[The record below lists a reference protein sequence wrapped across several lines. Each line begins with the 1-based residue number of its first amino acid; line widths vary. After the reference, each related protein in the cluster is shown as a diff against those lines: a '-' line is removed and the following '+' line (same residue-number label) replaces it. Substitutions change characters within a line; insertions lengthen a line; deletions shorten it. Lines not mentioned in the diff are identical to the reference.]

1 MPTRSPGSTPSSRS
15 PPATC
20 SELALS
26 SSPVR
31 WRSLDLRTAA
41 VPPGSSSTGRIPD
54 RRWRRTA
61 SMSSREPTTP
71 LAMRKTMMNEGYDRS
86 MITTAEAREFVSL
99 LKSLRAVR
107 QFADKPLPPEA
118 VRDIHDVIRWSGN
131 ASNRQEFQVLWIE
144 DGPTLRRLSEMKG
157 YVKHLAG
164 AAAGAVIVTW
174 MERDELNA
182 FDEGRIAERIM
193 LAAHAHGI
201 GSSIGWFVGDGRA
214 RAAKVLEVPA
224 GRTVRTAI
232 SLGYPAVGALRG
244 ARRKPLEEL
253 VRRVG

>member
-1 MPTRSPGSTPSSRS
+1 M
-15 PPATC
+15 
-20 SELALS
+20 
-26 SSPVR
+26 
-31 WRSLDLRTAA
+31 
-41 VPPGSSSTGRIPD
+41 
-54 RRWRRTA
+54 
-61 SMSSREPTTP
+61 TT
-71 LAMRKTMMNEGYDRS
+71 
-86 MITTAEAREFVSL
+86 TTHADEFVSL

-107 QFADKPLPPEA
+107 HFVDKPLPTAA
-118 VRDIHDVIRWSGN
+118 VRDIHEVSRWSGN

-144 DGPTLRRLSEMKG
+144 DRATLRQLADQKG

-182 FDEGRIAERIM
+182 FDEGRISERIM

-214 RAAKVLEVPA
+214 GAAKVLDVPA

-232 SLGYPAVGALRG
+232 SLGYPAEGALRG

>member
-1 MPTRSPGSTPSSRS
+1 MTQQSTD
-15 PPATC
+15 AH
-20 SELALS
+20 
-26 SSPVR
+26 
-31 WRSLDLRTAA
+31 
-41 VPPGSSSTGRIPD
+41 
-54 RRWRRTA
+54 
-61 SMSSREPTTP
+61 
-71 LAMRKTMMNEGYDRS
+71 
-86 MITTAEAREFVSL
+86 EFVSL

-107 QFADKPLPPEA
+107 QFVDRPLPPDT
-118 VRDIHDVIRWSGN
+118 VRDIHEVIRWSGS

-144 DGPTLRRLSEMKG
+144 DRSTLRRLADLRG

-174 MERDELNA
+174 MQGDELNA

-193 LAAHAHGI
+193 LAAHAFGI
-201 GSSIGWFVGDGRA
+201 GASIGWFVGDA
-214 RAAKVLEVPA
+214 RAMAAKALEVPA

-232 SLGYPAVGALRG
+232 SLGYPAEGALRG

>member
-1 MPTRSPGSTPSSRS
+1 MPT
-15 PPATC
+15 
-20 SELALS
+20 
-26 SSPVR
+26 
-31 WRSLDLRTAA
+31 
-41 VPPGSSSTGRIPD
+41 
-54 RRWRRTA
+54 
-61 SMSSREPTTP
+61 TTY
-71 LAMRKTMMNEGYDRS
+71 AH
-86 MITTAEAREFVSL
+86 EFTSL

-107 QFADKPLPPEA
+107 QFADKPLPAEA
-118 VRDIHDVIRWSGN
+118 VRDIHEVIRWSGS

-224 GRTVRTAI
+224 GRTIRTAI